1 MRSLNFE
8 YIEKILKENNLDK
21 NEFTEFVETG
31 TYKGATVLANSKFF
45 KNLYTIEICEK
56 AYNFSKK
63 KAMQKKADNINFFLG
78 DSAVEMPKI
87 VNLLKN
93 PTVFFLDGHIT
104 DNGSGFTGAGIVDCP
119 LIEEL
124 RDIIKHHKEKA
135 VIIVDDTRLL
145 GKGKNDGTANCDW
158 TNVTEDSIKK
168 AVASERLVKL
178 YFTEGAKGHPNDR
191 IVVVLDKL

>member
-1 MRSLNFE
+1 M
-8 YIEKILKENNLDK
+8 
-21 NEFTEFVETG
+21 
-31 TYKGATVLANSKFF
+31 KFAKRHITF
-45 KNLYTIEICEK
+45 Q
-56 AYNFSKK
+56 KK
-63 KAMQKKADNINFFLG
+63 KAMQKNANNINFFLG

-87 VNLLKN
+87 VTLLKS

-119 LIEEL
+119 LLEEL
-124 RDIIKHHKEKA
+124 RDIVKHHKEKA

-158 TNVTEDSIKK
+158 SNVTEDSIKK
-168 AVASERLVKL
+168 AVDSKRLVKL